1 MTDKETLR
9 RCITRYWFKQYGEK
23 LTGNENYALVLEPY
37 VEEDKLFGYLFKHQT
52 EDNPPMTIGFSPED
66 ITAKIKASRQVN
78 SISVDVNNKKR
89 ARKEQ
94 NDTLYDRLEVQLDKG
109 QGTLEEI
116 LAFYMSENK
125 PINDATI
132 VGYYNL
138 YRLKRQ
144 KISHAEYADKLK
156 SKYGI

>member
-1 MTDKETLR
+1 M
-9 RCITRYWFKQYGEK
+9 EK
-23 LTGNENYALVLEPY
+23 
-37 VEEDKLFGYLFKHQT
+37 
-52 EDNPPMTIGFSPED
+52 S
-66 ITAKIKASRQVN
+66 
-78 SISVDVNNKKR
+78 
-89 ARKEQ
+89 
-94 NDTLYDRLEVQLDKG
+94 DTLYDRLEVQLDKG